1 MKAVFGA
8 LALGALGVAAS
19 ASHAVIDGWVWSDP
33 DIGKLTIE
41 GVCSIDPANVNCW
54 DKDGKALP
62 DVAKGVKEKLM
73 ARNERVESRF
83 GMKNRYL
90 VTKWEGS
97 PGRKPGIN
105 FSVPKGLA
113 YENSG
118 LVLVSVPLDSATTD
132 VTMSFDNFEKP
143 KLLLEPKNGKS
154 AKQGDQ
160 EVKITKIVKAQGGA
174 ASLGTL
180 QSAKAPTWRLFLE
193 HKGIDLTKARATK
206 ALKDGDLFNYVDKD
220 GNPIVAENPPVKL
233 EPSIAILQL
242 GRPFFG
248 EEWYIDTNINPDK
261 LGEIGFSLPK
271 THQVVFEK
279 IPLDPSK

>member
-1 MKAVFGA
+1 MKTFLGV
-8 LALGALGVAAS
+8 LALGALGVAAN
-19 ASHAVIDGWVWSDP
+19 ATQDAVKGWAWSDP
-33 DIGKLTIE
+33 ELGKLTIE
-41 GVCSIDPANVNCW
+41 GVCSIDPANVSCW
-54 DKDGKALP
+54 DKDGNALP
-62 DVAKGVKEKLM
+62 DVAKAVKDKLT

-90 VTKWEGS
+90 VTKWEGTPRS
-97 PGRKPGIN
+97 KPGFN
-105 FSVPKGLA
+105 FTVPKGLA

-118 LVLVSVPLDSATTD
+118 LILVSVPIDSATTD
-132 VTMSFDNFEKP
+132 VTMRFDNFEKP
-143 KLLLEPKNGKS
+143 KLTLEPKNGKS

-206 ALKDGDLFNYVDKD
+206 ALKDGDLFNFVDKD
-220 GNPIVAENPPVKL
+220 GNPILEENPPIKL

-271 THQVVFEK
+271 ANQVVFEK
-279 IPLDPSK
+279 IPLDPK